1 MYSSKS
7 FGVPTRLHS
16 FSNIF
21 LFVYINYFSKD
32 NKTSEAMHLGA
43 LYTPYV
49 KNRGEYWRFITSAFI
64 HTEFLHLFMNMYCI
78 FYLGRLFETILGPV
92 RYLILVLV
100 SIVMSSLATYYY
112 SFRDSSVDNSI
123 TIGASGLFYGFLG
136 AIIGLGLFKGGAF
149 FDLLR
154 GYLPCIAINL
164 AFTLMN
170 SRISKTGHVGG
181 LVGGYLTMYIMYLL
195 KVI

>member
-1 MYSSKS
+1 MITY
-7 FGVPTRLHS
+7 
-16 FSNIF
+16 IF
-21 LFVYINYFSKD
+21 MAICIAVFAYINYFSKD

>member
-1 MYSSKS
+1 MITY
-7 FGVPTRLHS
+7 
-16 FSNIF
+16 IF
-21 LFVYINYFSKD
+21 MAICIAVFVYINYFSKD

-78 FYLGRLFETILGPV
+78 FYLGRMFETMLGPV

-112 SFRDSSVDNSI
+112 SYRDSNVDNSI

-136 AIIGLGLFKGGAF
+136 AFI
-149 FDLLR
+149 
-154 GYLPCIAINL
+154 
-164 AFTLMN
+164 
-170 SRISKTGHVGG
+170 
-181 LVGGYLTMYIMYLL
+181 
-195 KVI
+195 

>member
-1 MYSSKS
+1 MITNV
-7 FGVPTRLHS
+7 FILICIGV
-16 FSNIF
+16 FI
-21 LFVYINYFSKD
+21 YINYISKD

-64 HTEFLHLFMNMYCI
+64 HTEFLHLFMNVYCI
-78 FYLGRLFETILGPV
+78 YYLGHMFESMLGPV
-92 RYLILVLV
+92 RYLILVFV
-100 SIVMSSLATYYY
+100 SIVMSSLSTYYL

-136 AIIGLGLFKGGAF
+136 AIIGLGLFKGGVF
-149 FDLLR
+149 LSLLR
-154 GYLPCIAINL
+154 SYMICIVLNL

-170 SRISKTGHVGG
+170 SHISKSGHIGG
-181 LVGGYLTMYIMYLL
+181 LIGGYLTMYLMYLL
-195 KVI
+195 KFI

>member
-1 MYSSKS
+1 
-7 FGVPTRLHS
+7 
-16 FSNIF
+16 
-21 LFVYINYFSKD
+21 
-32 NKTSEAMHLGA
+32 
-43 LYTPYV
+43 
-49 KNRGEYWRFITSAFI
+49 
-64 HTEFLHLFMNMYCI
+64 MNMYCI

-112 SFRDSSVDNSI
+112 SYRDSSVDNSI

>member
-1 MYSSKS
+1 MITY
-7 FGVPTRLHS
+7 
-16 FSNIF
+16 IF
-21 LFVYINYFSKD
+21 MAICIAVFVYINYFSKD

-78 FYLGRLFETILGPV
+78 FYLGRMFEALLGPV

-112 SFRDSSVDNSI
+112 SYRDSSVDNSI

-181 LVGGYLTMYIMYLL
+181 LIGGYLTMYIMYLL

>member
-1 MYSSKS
+1 M
-7 FGVPTRLHS
+7 
-16 FSNIF
+16 
-21 LFVYINYFSKD
+21 
-32 NKTSEAMHLGA
+32 
-43 LYTPYV
+43 
-49 KNRGEYWRFITSAFI
+49 
-64 HTEFLHLFMNMYCI
+64 
-78 FYLGRLFETILGPV
+78 

>member
-1 MYSSKS
+1 MYALREVQRGNYDDRGYSNEETIAHLMLSKPS
-7 FGVPTRLHS
+7 EINSTLTYTFGMDDDRFPL
-16 FSNIF
+16 IF
-21 LFVYINYFSKD
+21 LFVCFCFFGVVDITTVD
-32 NKTSEAMHLGA
+32 WTWKTMGRMKFNDTVLWFNNANT
-43 LYTPYV
+43 TP
-49 KNRGEYWRFITSAFI
+49 G
-64 HTEFLHLFMNMYCI
+64 
-78 FYLGRLFETILGPV
+78 
-92 RYLILVLV
+92 
-100 SIVMSSLATYYY
+100 
-112 SFRDSSVDNSI
+112 
-123 TIGASGLFYGFLG
+123 
-136 AIIGLGLFKGGAF
+136 KGGAF